1 MRQSQFLTKTSKENP
16 KDEVSRSAVYLMRA
30 GFIDKLAAGIYSF
43 LPLGLKV
50 LNKVN
55 NIVREEMS
63 KLGSQEILMPALTP
77 KENWQITGRYDTFDA
92 LMKLKGADDKDYV
105 LGATHEEIVTP
116 LVQRFA
122 SSYKDLPTS
131 VFQLQ
136 VKFRNE
142 KRAKGG
148 LLRGREFT
156 MKDMYSFHTNQEDL
170 DNYYNKATEAYK
182 AVYNRVGLGD
192 ITYLT
197 YASGGAFSKYS
208 HEFQTLAEAGEDEIY
223 ICSKCQIAINKEI
236 ISEQNSCPL
245 CGNTELEK
253 KNAIEVGNIF
263 KLGNKFTKAFSYNF
277 RDAEDKSQEVLMG
290 CYGIGLSRLVGSIAE
305 VTSDDKGLAWPESV
319 APFKVHLISLN
330 SNEEAL
336 KVYEKLISNNVEVL
350 VDDRDLSAGEKFSDA
365 DLIGCPLRAVVSVKS
380 LAAGGVEI
388 KYRVDSE
395 SKIISIDD
403 FISLCSKK

>member
-1 MRQSQFLTKTSKENP
+1 MRQSQLLTKTSKENP

-55 NIVREEMS
+55 NIVREEMT

-77 KENWQITGRYDTFDA
+77 KENWQTTDRYDTFDV
-92 LMKLKGADDKDYV
+92 LMKLKGADGKDYV

-156 MKDMYSFHTNQEDL
+156 MKDMYSFHTNKDDL
-170 DNYYNKATEAYK
+170 DNYYDKATEAYK
-182 AVYNRVGLGD
+182 NIYNRVGLGD

-197 YASGGAFSKYS
+197 YASGGSFSKYS

-223 ICSKCQIAINKEI
+223 ICSKCHVAINKEI
-236 ISEQNSCPL
+236 IAEQNSCPM
-245 CGNTELEK
+245 CSNTELEK

-277 RDAEDKSQEVLMG
+277 RDSEDQSQEVLMG

-330 SNEEAL
+330 SNDEAL
-336 KVYEKLISNNVEVL
+336 KLYEKLLANNVEVL
-350 VDDRDLSAGEKFSDA
+350 IDDRDLGAGEKFSDA
-365 DLIGCPLRAVVSVKS
+365 DLIGCPLRAVLSVKS

-395 SKIISIDD
+395 SKILSIDD